1 MNHQRCLMRPT
12 TKQTTN
18 WQPAPLRQAGCLLGV
33 AIVLSGLILI
43 AMVTHLTWLGSRHHA
58 DAGRWMKT
66 LTLSAPALW
75 PAGSPMRHPETV
87 HPAIDLGHIPGME
100 RSP

>member
-1 MNHQRCLMRPT
+1 
-12 TKQTTN
+12 
-18 WQPAPLRQAGCLLGV
+18 
-33 AIVLSGLILI
+33 
-43 AMVTHLTWLGSRHHA
+43 
-58 DAGRWMKT
+58 MKI

-87 HPAIDLGHIPGME
+87 HPAIDLRHIPGVE

>member
-1 MNHQRCLMRPT
+1 MNHQRCHMRPT
-12 TKQTTN
+12 TTQGTD
-18 WQPAPLRQAGCLLGV
+18 WQPAPLGQARRLLGI
-33 AIVLSGLILI
+33 AIVASGLVLI
-43 AMVTHLTWLGSRHHA
+43 AVVMHLAWLGSRHHA
-58 DAGRWMKT
+58 DVGPWMKI

-87 HPAIDLGHIPGME
+87 HPAIDLRHIPGLE